1 MLTTICRWL
10 SWCVPAIPVFGR
22 LKRGHNEFKA
32 SLSYTA
38 RCCLKSPVGLP
49 EFMKS
54 SFSFLAVLS
63 SSWGPSG
70 WLRLCYDTRFI
81 VDEKGKMYST
91 LPRRIMFWENLTWH
105 PASCW
110 YPDGMGKPDHDRS
123 HTHITEKHPTSIQ
136 SCSMLSPTVW
146 GIISTL
152 HPNLKTGPRIE
163 SVQSHGCNAFPTGGQ
178 DKEQARAL
186 VPKHQQVDRGR

>member
-10 SWCVPAIPVFGR
+10 SSCVPAIPVFGR

-63 SSWGPSG
+63 SSWGAI
-70 WLRLCYDTRFI
+70 WLAQVMLDTRFI

-91 LPRRIMFWENLTWH
+91 LPRRIMF
-105 PASCW
+105 
-110 YPDGMGKPDHDRS
+110 
-123 HTHITEKHPTSIQ
+123 
-136 SCSMLSPTVW
+136 
-146 GIISTL
+146 
-152 HPNLKTGPRIE
+152 
-163 SVQSHGCNAFPTGGQ
+163 
-178 DKEQARAL
+178 
-186 VPKHQQVDRGR
+186 